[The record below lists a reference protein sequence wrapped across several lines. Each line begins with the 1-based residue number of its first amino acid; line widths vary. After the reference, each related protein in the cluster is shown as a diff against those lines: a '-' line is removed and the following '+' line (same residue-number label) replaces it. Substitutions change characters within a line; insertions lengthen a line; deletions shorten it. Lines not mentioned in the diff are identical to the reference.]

1 MQDITEQLAVWV
13 DKMPAFSASVTR
25 VLELTSDVNV
35 SAKELVQ
42 VINHDPVMTVKILK
56 LVNSAYFG
64 LSRQVTDI
72 NQGVV
77 YVGFNT
83 IKNIALTI
91 AAIGVL
97 PSSSKGGLDMEQF
110 LLHSI
115 GTATIA
121 HLLSDRLRVDSRE
134 ATDYFV
140 GGLLHDFG
148 KTILARHMSE
158 QFQQALLEAEATQQ
172 SLYTMENDALS
183 IDHAALGGMLGEHWQ
198 LPQSLV
204 DCMRL
209 HHGGDDLGE
218 SSSLLDSV
226 IAANQMIRQ
235 LKFGASGNPIV
246 EELPEQVQQRFGM
259 DLQELIESLGD
270 LEPELEKARIF
281 STL

>member
-1 MQDITEQLAVWV
+1 MQDISDQLAIWV
-13 DKMPAFSASVTR
+13 DQMPAFSASVTR
-25 VLELTSDVNV
+25 VLELTSDINV

-64 LSRQVTDI
+64 LSRQITDI

-97 PSSSKGGLDMEQF
+97 PTSTKGGLDMGQF

-121 HLLSDRLRVDSRE
+121 HLLSHRLGVDSRE

-148 KTILARHMSE
+148 KTILTRNMSDE
-158 QFQQALLEAEATQQ
+158 FQQAILEAETTHQP
-172 SLYTMENDALS
+172 LYTMESCTLNV
-183 IDHAALGGMLGEHWQ
+183 DHATLGGMLGEHWQ
-198 LPQSLV
+198 LPQVLV

-209 HHGGDDLGE
+209 HHVNDGMGE
-218 SSSLLDSV
+218 SSALLDSV
-226 IAANQMIRQ
+226 IAANQVVKQ
-235 LKFGASGNPIV
+235 LQFGVSGNPVV
-246 EELPEQVQQRFGM
+246 EELPPQVHKRLGT
-259 DLQELIESLGD
+259 DLQGLIESLGD
-270 LEPELEKARIF
+270 LESELEKARIF

>member
-1 MQDITEQLAVWV
+1 MQDMSDQLTLWV
-13 DKMPAFSASVTR
+13 DAMPAFSASVTR
-25 VLELTSDVNV
+25 VLEMTSDINV

-64 LSRQVTDI
+64 LARQITDI

-83 IKNIALTI
+83 IKNLALTI

-97 PSSSKGGLDMEQF
+97 PANTKGGLDMGQF

-121 HLLSDRLRVDSRE
+121 HLLSHRLEVDSRE

-148 KTILARHMSE
+148 KTILGRNRSA
-158 QFQQALLEAEATQQ
+158 QFQQALFEAETSQKP
-172 SLYTMENDALS
+172 LHEMEKAVLNT
-183 IDHAALGGMLGEHWQ
+183 DHAALGGMLGEHWQ
-198 LPQSLV
+198 LPGPLV
-204 DCMRL
+204 DCMHL
-209 HHGGDDLGE
+209 HHGGEGMDG
-218 SSSLLDSV
+218 SSALLDTV
-226 IAANQMIRQ
+226 IAANQIAKKLQ
-235 LKFGASGNPIV
+235 FGRSGNPIV
-246 EELPEQVQQRFGM
+246 EELPMLAQQRFGM
-259 DLQELIESLGD
+259 DLEGLLVSLGD
-270 LEPELEKARIF
+270 LKPELEKARVF